1 MKTVKI
7 SVKTTDGNRY
17 DQIMTGGNFQ
27 ADKLTQRD
35 GWLEFNNGNTTRYF
49 NIRNVVSIKMEEIE
63 EDGR

>member
-17 DQIMTGGNFQ
+17 DQIMTGGNFRPE
-27 ADKLTQRD
+27 KLTARD

-49 NIRNVVSIKMEEIE
+49 NIRNVVSIKMEETE
-63 EDGR
+63 EDGQ